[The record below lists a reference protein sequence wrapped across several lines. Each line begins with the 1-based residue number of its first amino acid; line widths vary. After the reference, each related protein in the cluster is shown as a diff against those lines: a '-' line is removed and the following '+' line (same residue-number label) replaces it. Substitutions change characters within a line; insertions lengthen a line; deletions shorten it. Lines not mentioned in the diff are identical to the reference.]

1 MAIFMGMDYMK
12 FALQFSLIFGILLVS
27 HFFTANFTYTI
38 VGKLK
43 SGDYSVT
50 ALGYHIYTFQSWF
63 WFVFWFL
70 AMIQPFYWIGGI
82 MIMTAYKYSFIYF
95 HAAYLAVLANLITII
110 LNTVFFMRLRVGEV
124 PNRNGWIALI
134 FILIASIFAAL
145 SKK

>member
-1 MAIFMGMDYMK
+1 MK
-12 FALQFSLIFGILLVS
+12 FALQFLLIFGILLAS

-43 SGDYSVT
+43 SGDYSIAT
-50 ALGYHIYTFQSWF
+50 LGYHIYTFQSWF

-82 MIMTAYKYSFIYF
+82 MIMATYKYSLIHF

-124 PNRNGWIALI
+124 PNKNGWIALV

>member
-1 MAIFMGMDYMK
+1 MK
-12 FALQFSLIFGILLVS
+12 VLLQFLIIFLILLAS

-43 SGDYSVT
+43 SGDYSIFVF
-50 ALGYHIYTFQSWF
+50 GYHLYTFLSWF
-63 WFVFWFL
+63 WFIFWFL
-70 AMIQPFYWIGGI
+70 AMIQPLYWIGGI
-82 MIMTAYKYSFIYF
+82 MIMTAYKYSLVHF
-95 HAAYLAVLANLITII
+95 HAAYLAVLANLITIL

-124 PNRNGWIALI
+124 PNKNGWVALL